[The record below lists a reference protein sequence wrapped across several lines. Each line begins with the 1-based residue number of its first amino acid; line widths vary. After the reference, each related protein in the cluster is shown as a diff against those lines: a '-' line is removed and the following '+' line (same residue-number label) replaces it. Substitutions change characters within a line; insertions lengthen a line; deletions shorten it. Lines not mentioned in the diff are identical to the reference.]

1 MTDNVFSIG
10 DHRTHPD
17 DTYPVGVLDVE
28 LKTMMQFCPLH
39 WKIDGL
45 QIDAKN
51 KGTSQFFVTF
61 NGVPKHERPIAFEW
75 VKNMLVL
82 FFEGYNFLSVID
94 DDDPAFYDEA
104 QWEDGRYLPEVHID
118 AATARR
124 IMSEVEK

>member
-1 MTDNVFSIG
+1 MIDNFFSIG
-10 DHRTHPD
+10 DHRNHPD
-17 DTYPVGVLDVE
+17 DAYPVGVLDVE
-28 LKTMMQFCPLH
+28 LKTMMQFCPRH
-39 WKIDGL
+39 WKIGGL
-45 QIDAKN
+45 QIDAKD

-61 NGVPKHERPIAFEW
+61 NEVPKHERPIAFEW

-94 DDDPAFYDEA
+94 DDNPAFYDGA